1 MNKQDSKALQDIEAA
16 KQKML
21 RGTWTS
27 PDTTVKKT
35 NWYIQVHEG
44 QTAGKAEA
52 GRIVFVAKSRGSFQ
66 FVELTEQKGKST
78 DKLGLPVS
86 LWVGKVLQ

>member
-35 NWYIQVHEG
+35 NWFIQVHDG
-44 QTAGKAEA
+44 QKAGKAEA
-52 GRIVFVAKSRGSFQ
+52 GRVVFVTKSRGSFQ
-66 FVELTEQKGKST
+66 FVELTEQKSKST

-86 LWVGKVLQ
+86 LWAGKVLQ